1 MSIKNISIAEH
12 NQGWFWL
19 EYKIKENQWK

>member
-12 NQGWFWL
+12 IHRWFWL
-19 EYKIKENQWK
+19 EYKIKENQW